1 MKTLLQN
8 KIKFLI
14 LMFLALSLSGY
25 SAPDTKSK
33 STTKVYKNEYR
44 SHKKGC
50 SSFKQQDYKKSNQH
64 RNFQKRLN
72 RANR

>member
-8 KIKFLI
+8 KVKFLI
-14 LMFLALSLSGY
+14 MMFLALSLSGFA
-25 SAPDTKSK
+25 SPDSKSK
-33 STTKVYKNEYR
+33 STSKVYKNEYR
-44 SHKKGC
+44 SHKKVC

-64 RNFQKRLN
+64 RNFQKRIN